1 MINFVEMK
9 NRIALCSALV
19 LMSLAA
25 GAQNKVTSDYDAYL
39 NEREQALHNYK
50 KRSEEGQQK
59 IAEDWARYQLVS
71 ENDYQKYL
79 AAETARYEEFRRRVI
94 ACWGEENYAE
104 DGPKRLVE
112 YSEDYQSRSDVDFE
126 NGTVEIEVLAKV
138 DEKPEVVEDKLKAA
152 VKDLMELR
160 IDEEQ
165 APVLEG
171 QMEQR
176 KYNLDEEA
184 VSADLADKIVAE
196 EDKSSKVV
204 KTDEGEMQIVTVK
217 VKLAENHISTRAAK
231 FKDIIHRNSVRF
243 SIDEPLL
250 YAVIEQESAF
260 NPRAKSPVPAYGL
273 MQLVPKSGG
282 REAFRHV
289 HKKDIIPLPAYLYV
303 PENNVELGTGYLH
316 RLMTVVFA
324 GVKDPDCRM
333 LCAVAA
339 YNTGPGNVSR
349 AMTGGTAVSKA
360 VSVINMMTYDRLYE
374 HLRTQLPYAETRD
387 YIQKVTSKRRKYMDT
402 QAK

>member
-1 MINFVEMK
+1 M
-9 NRIALCSALV
+9 CSALV

-39 NEREQALHNYK
+39 KEREQALHNYK

-94 ACWGEENYAE
+94 ANWGEENYAE

-138 DEKPEVVEDKLKAA
+138 DEKPEVVEDKLKEA

-160 IDEEQ
+160 IDDEQ

-196 EDKSSKVV
+196 EDKTSKVV
-204 KTDEGEMQIVTVK
+204 ETDEGEMQIVTVK

-231 FKDIIHRNSVRF
+231 FKDIISSGSSN
-243 SIDEPLL
+243 I
-250 YAVIEQESAF
+250 ESASRVF
-260 NPRAKSPVPAYGL
+260 VYSL
-273 MQLVPKSGG
+273 
-282 REAFRHV
+282 
-289 HKKDIIPLPAYLYV
+289 
-303 PENNVELGTGYLH
+303 NNV
-316 RLMTVVFA
+316 
-324 GVKDPDCRM
+324 VKLVM
-333 LCAVAA
+333 I
-339 YNTGPGNVSR
+339 
-349 AMTGGTAVSKA
+349 
-360 VSVINMMTYDRLYE
+360 VI
-374 HLRTQLPYAETRD
+374 
-387 YIQKVTSKRRKYMDT
+387 
-402 QAK
+402 